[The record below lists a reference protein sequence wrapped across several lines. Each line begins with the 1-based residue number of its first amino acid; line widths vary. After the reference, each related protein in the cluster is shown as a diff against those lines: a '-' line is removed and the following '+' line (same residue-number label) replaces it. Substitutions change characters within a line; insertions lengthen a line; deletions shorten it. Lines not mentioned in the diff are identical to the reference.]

1 MSASTKRWAKASGL
15 VAAAGET
22 APPPPTGIFASGLP
36 PLPGQANAP
45 ESPAMVL
52 LDKIDRSPY
61 QNRVS
66 PAPEAVA
73 ALAADL
79 KANGLN
85 SPVVVRPKAD
95 GRYELVV
102 GETRTAA
109 FRLNGEVAI
118 PAFVRTMA
126 DGEAA
131 RRLVADNFFHAEMS
145 DYEIYQ
151 GLVTAKAALEADGL
165 PSGLSDLAAL
175 TPWGKSQIHRL
186 MSFGRL
192 PPEAL
197 AALAGAASV
206 GPPAL
211 RARAAADLAALAESG
226 CPPEVI
232 AQAVREALSGACE
245 PAKAAERAKAIMA
258 GAATPRPNKPAPP
271 SLRAVSAPD
280 GRLAYT
286 LQRMPKGVMIKGVKG
301 EDWDTLIADLLAWLE
316 ARMGAGAGNGQ

>member
-1 MSASTKRWAKASGL
+1 MSASTKRWSKASGL

-22 APPPPTGIFASGLP
+22 VPPPAAGVFAGGLP
-36 PLPGQANAP
+36 PLPEDASAP
-45 ESPAMVL
+45 ESPLMVP

-61 QNRVS
+61 QNRVP
-66 PAPEAVA
+66 PAPDAVA

-85 SPVVVRPKAD
+85 SPVVVRPKPD
-95 GRYELVV
+95 GRYELVA

-109 FRLNGEVAI
+109 FRLNGEAAI
-118 PAFVRTMA
+118 PAFVRPMA

-151 GLVTAKAALEADGL
+151 GLVTAKGALEADGL

-175 TPWGKSQIHRL
+175 TPWGKSQVHRL
-186 MSFGRL
+186 LSFGRL
-192 PPEAL
+192 PAEAL
-197 AALAGAASV
+197 AALAEAASI

-232 AQAVREALSGACE
+232 TQAVREALSGACE
-245 PAKAAERAKAIMA
+245 PAKTAERAKAILA
-258 GAATPRPNKPAPP
+258 GAATPRSKKPAPP
-271 SLRAVSAPD
+271 SVRAVSAPD

-286 LQRMPKGVMIKGVKG
+286 LQRMPKGVAIKGAKS
-301 EDWDTLIADLLAWLE
+301 EDWDTLAADLLAWLE
-316 ARMGAGAGNGQ
+316 ARAGAGAGGGQ

>member
-1 MSASTKRWAKASGL
+1 MSASTKRWSKASGL

-22 APPPPTGIFASGLP
+22 APPPTVGVFASGLP

-45 ESPAMVL
+45 ESPLMVP

-61 QNRVS
+61 QNRVP

-102 GETRTAA
+102 GETRAAA
-109 FRLNGEVAI
+109 FRLNGEAAI

-151 GLVTAKAALEADGL
+151 GLVTAKAALEADAL

-192 PPEAL
+192 PPEVL
-197 AALAGAASV
+197 AALAEAASV
-206 GPPAL
+206 GPPVL

-232 AQAVREALSGACE
+232 AQVVREALSGTCE
-245 PAKAAERAKAIMA
+245 PAQAAERAKALMA
-258 GAATPRPNKPAPP
+258 GAATPKPKKPIPP
-271 SLRAVSAPD
+271 SVRAVSAPD

-286 LQRMPKGVMIKGVKG
+286 LQRMPKGVMIKGAKS
-301 EDWDTLIADLLAWLE
+301 EDWDTLAADLLAWLE
-316 ARMGAGAGNGQ
+316 ARMQGGADGGQ